1 MAIWS
6 KKTRNFFVSS
16 IIAAAGKGTRMNLD
30 INKQYVEICQIPLLA
45 RTLSVF
51 QDCNL
56 IDEIILVVNKDDFI
70 YCKQEI
76 VDRYDFT
83 KVKSMVT
90 GGNTRQDSVRN
101 GLKEVYNRAEIVLIH
116 DGARPF
122 IRESSIAECIN
133 AAYEYGAAC
142 VAVPVKDTIKRA
154 DSSGFVVETPDRS
167 QLWQI
172 QTPQA
177 FKYDLILDAHKK
189 AFEDGFYGT
198 DDAVLVE
205 RLGYRLKL
213 VRGSYNNIKITT
225 AEDLLLAEAIIE
237 NKLI

>member
-1 MAIWS
+1 M
-6 KKTRNFFVSS
+6 
-16 IIAAAGKGTRMNLD
+16 D
-30 INKQYVEICQIPLLA
+30 INKQYVEVCQIPLLA
-45 RTLSVF
+45 RTLKVF
-51 QDCNL
+51 QNSSL

-90 GGNTRQDSVRN
+90 GGSTRQDSVRN
-101 GLKEVYNRAEIVLIH
+101 GLKEVSNQTEIVLIH

-122 IRESSIAECIN
+122 IKESSIAESIS
-133 AAYEYGAAC
+133 AAYEYGASC

-154 DSSGFVVETPDRS
+154 DSSGFVEETPDRS

-177 FKYDLILDAHKK
+177 FKYNLILDAHNK
-189 AFEDGFYGT
+189 ALEDGFYGT

-205 RLGYRLKL
+205 RLGHKLKL
-213 VRGSYNNIKITT
+213 VMGSYNNIKITT
-225 AEDLLLAEAIIE
+225 MEDLLLAEAIIE
-237 NKLI
+237 NDLL